1 MKKVLAGILVATTV
15 LGLVGCG
22 NSGTKDS
29 SKDNADKKEIVYGK
43 SQGPYTELVED
54 AIVPILEEKGYTVKG
69 VDLSDLQTADIA
81 RNDGE
86 VDVNVEQHTA
96 YMDNVNKS

>member
-29 SKDNADKKEIVYGK
+29 SKDNADKKEIVIWII
-43 SQGPYTELVED
+43 SIRAMTV
-54 AIVPILEEKGYTVKG
+54 IL
-69 VDLSDLQTADIA
+69 
-81 RNDGE
+81 
-86 VDVNVEQHTA
+86 
-96 YMDNVNKS
+96 

>member
-29 SKDNADKKEIVYGK
+29 SKDNADKKERSFRSWK
-43 SQGPYTELVED
+43 KK
-54 AIVPILEEKGYTVKG
+54 AI
-69 VDLSDLQTADIA
+69 Q
-81 RNDGE
+81 
-86 VDVNVEQHTA
+86 
-96 YMDNVNKS
+96 

>member
-29 SKDNADKKEIVYGK
+29 SKDNADKKRLFMENPRDHIQSFLK
-43 SQGPYTELVED
+43 MRSFRSWKKK
-54 AIVPILEEKGYTVKG
+54 AI
-69 VDLSDLQTADIA
+69 Q
-81 RNDGE
+81 
-86 VDVNVEQHTA
+86 
-96 YMDNVNKS
+96 

>member
-29 SKDNADKKEIVYGK
+29 SKDNADKKRLFRKIPGTIYRLFEEAEPF
-43 SQGPYTELVED
+43 Q
-54 AIVPILEEKGYTVKG
+54 ILEEKGYTVKG

-81 RNDGE
+81 LNDGRSRC
-86 VDVNVEQHTA
+86 QRRAA
-96 YMDNVNKS
+96 YSLYG

>member
-29 SKDNADKKEIVYGK
+29 SKDNADKKRDCLWKIPGTIYR
-43 SQGPYTELVED
+43 
-54 AIVPILEEKGYTVKG
+54 AF
-69 VDLSDLQTADIA
+69 
-81 RNDGE
+81 
-86 VDVNVEQHTA
+86 
-96 YMDNVNKS
+96 

>member
-29 SKDNADKKEIVYGK
+29 SKDNADKKEIVYGNP
-43 SQGPYTELVED
+43 GTIYR
-54 AIVPILEEKGYTVKG
+54 AF
-69 VDLSDLQTADIA
+69 
-81 RNDGE
+81 
-86 VDVNVEQHTA
+86 
-96 YMDNVNKS
+96 

>member
-43 SQGPYTELVED
+43 SQGPYTELLKMRSFRSWKKRLYSERCGSVRS
-54 AIVPILEEKGYTVKG
+54 
-69 VDLSDLQTADIA
+69 SDS
-81 RNDGE
+81 RYRPE
-86 VDVNVEQHTA
+86 
-96 YMDNVNKS
+96 

>member
-29 SKDNADKKEIVYGK
+29 SKDNADKKRLFMENCRI
-43 SQGPYTELVED
+43 YTELLKMRSFRSWKKK
-54 AIVPILEEKGYTVKG
+54 AI
-69 VDLSDLQTADIA
+69 Q
-81 RNDGE
+81 
-86 VDVNVEQHTA
+86 
-96 YMDNVNKS
+96 

>member
-43 SQGPYTELVED
+43 SQGPYTELF
-54 AIVPILEEKGYTVKG
+54 
-69 VDLSDLQTADIA
+69 
-81 RNDGE
+81 
-86 VDVNVEQHTA
+86 
-96 YMDNVNKS
+96 